1 MMSTFSGAVARGA
14 MPPPPPIVETRRKI
28 INVVG
33 ILVVN
38 HRNVSGE
45 SNCNVIVQKNF
56 LPKKLS
62 MEGGKF

>member
-1 MMSTFSGAVARGA
+1 

-33 ILVVN
+33 ILVVK

-45 SNCNVIVQKNF
+45 SNCNVIVQKNY

-62 MEGGKF
+62 TEGGKF